1 LERRR
6 REINKVRAE
15 SCPGIGMTSGS
26 RHDASFFSDLEELL
40 KELLK
45 ERPEALRLA
54 EKLLKAYRER
64 GVRGVREE
72 LKLLIEEATGNEAKG
87 QENRG

>member
-1 LERRR
+1 
-6 REINKVRAE
+6 
-15 SCPGIGMTSGS
+15 M
-26 RHDASFFSDLEELL
+26 HDFSFFSDLEELL

-45 ERPEALRLA
+45 ERPEALKLA

-72 LKLLIEEATGNEAKG
+72 LKLLVEEATSNGAKD
-87 QENRG
+87 QEIRS

>member
-1 LERRR
+1 
-6 REINKVRAE
+6 
-15 SCPGIGMTSGS
+15 M
-26 RHDASFFSDLEELL
+26 HDFSFFSDLEELL

-45 ERPEALRLA
+45 EHPEALKLA

-72 LKLLIEEATGNEAKG
+72 LKLLVEKATSNGAKD
-87 QENRG
+87 QEIRG

>member
-1 LERRR
+1 M
-6 REINKVRAE
+6 
-15 SCPGIGMTSGS
+15 SSGS
-26 RHDASFFSDLEELL
+26 MHDFSFFSDLEELL

-45 ERPEALRLA
+45 ERPEALKLA

-72 LKLLIEEATGNEAKG
+72 LKLLVEEATSNGAKD
-87 QENRG
+87 QEIRS

>member
-1 LERRR
+1 
-6 REINKVRAE
+6 
-15 SCPGIGMTSGS
+15 MTSGS
-26 RHDASFFSDLEELL
+26 VHDFSFFSDLEELL

-45 ERPEALRLA
+45 EYPEALKLA

-64 GVRGVREE
+64 GIRGVREE
-72 LKLLIEEATGNEAKG
+72 LKLLVEEATGNGAKD

>member
-1 LERRR
+1 
-6 REINKVRAE
+6 
-15 SCPGIGMTSGS
+15 M
-26 RHDASFFSDLEELL
+26 HDFSFFSDLEELL

-45 ERPEALRLA
+45 ERPEALKLA

-72 LKLLIEEATGNEAKG
+72 LKLLVEEATSNGAKD
-87 QENRG
+87 QEIRG

>member
-1 LERRR
+1 LERRK
-6 REINKVRAE
+6 REINKVWAE
-15 SCPGIGMTSGS
+15 SCSGIVMTSGS
-26 RHDASFFSDLEELL
+26 IQDFSFFSDLEELL

-45 ERPEALRLA
+45 EHPEALKLA
-54 EKLLKAYRER
+54 EKLLKAYRDR

-72 LKLLIEEATGNEAKG
+72 LKLLVEEATGDGAKD